1 MILLDE
7 PSMGLAPIIV
17 NEIFE
22 IIENINDLGTT
33 VLLVEQNAKMALQ
46 SADRAYIIKN
56 GRIELDGTAKE
67 LLNNELVQKAYL
79 GG

>member
-1 MILLDE
+1 
-7 PSMGLAPIIV
+7 MGLAPIIV

-22 IIENINDLGTT
+22 IIKNINKEGTT

-46 SADRAYIIKN
+46 SADRAYIITN
-56 GRIELDGTAKE
+56 GKIELEGPAEE
-67 LLNNELVQKAYL
+67 LLDNDIVKKAYL

>member
-1 MILLDE
+1 
-7 PSMGLAPIIV
+7 
-17 NEIFE
+17 
-22 IIENINDLGTT
+22 
-33 VLLVEQNAKMALQ
+33 MALQ